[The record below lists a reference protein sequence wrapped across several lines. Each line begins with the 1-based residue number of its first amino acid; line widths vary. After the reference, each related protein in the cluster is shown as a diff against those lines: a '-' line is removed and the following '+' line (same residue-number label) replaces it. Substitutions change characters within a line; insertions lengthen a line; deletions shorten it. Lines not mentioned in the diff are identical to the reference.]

1 MTHPFD
7 RNWLAV
13 AVLATSLCLENARFA
28 QASVLPRLEADS
40 LGGKHVVLPDDAD
53 GKPIVLVL
61 GFARESEDALSVWA
75 RKLVAALGSRAQIYV
90 VIVAD
95 SAPFF
100 AKGKVRKKIT
110 TSALAT
116 QAQLQNNILVTFR
129 GAGWKDLVP
138 RGPGKDAGIVV
149 TDASGNVIFA
159 RREPYSDTA
168 FSEAAKAVP

>member
-1 MTHPFD
+1 MTRPFN
-7 RNWLAV
+7 RKWFAA
-13 AVLATSLCLENARFA
+13 AVLATSLFLQNASFA
-28 QASVLPRLEADS
+28 QASALPRLEADS
-40 LGGKHVVLPDDAD
+40 LGGKHVVLPADAD

-61 GFARESEDALSVWA
+61 GFARESEDALSAWA
-75 RKLVAALGSRAQIYV
+75 RKFVAALGSRAQIYV

-138 RGPGKDAGIVV
+138 GGPGKDAGIVV
-149 TDASGNVIFA
+149 TDASANVIFA
-159 RREPYSDTA
+159 KREPYSDTA